1 MYDPAQVPG
10 FTRLATPEDEAR
22 QHPWLAHQ
30 LARRVYRATDN
41 EKRLRRLKAVYYGL
55 MSRVDAELGRLIR
68 FLKESGRWDST
79 LIIFT
84 SDHGEQIGD
93 HWLIGK
99 CGYFDGSYHIPL
111 IIRDPRAQA
120 DAERGAIVSSFT
132 ENVDIMP
139 TMLEAIGA
147 EIPLQCDGASL
158 APFLEGA
165 GRPGKWRDRSALGV
179 RLPRSRRRLG
189 RARARTHDA
198 SMHDEHRPRRALQVR
213 PLHKSAAALFRSAK
227 RIPTSSPTS
236 QATPRTRRRSSSTRK
251 SSCHGA

>member
-1 MYDPAQVPG
+1 MYDPAKVPG
-10 FTRLATPEDEAR
+10 FTRLATPEDEAQ

-30 LARRVYRATDN
+30 LARRVFRATDN

-55 MSRVDAELGRLIR
+55 MSRVDAEIGRLIR

-111 IIRDPRAQA
+111 IVRDPRRQA
-120 DAERGAIVSSFT
+120 DAARGAVVSSFT

-139 TMLEAIGA
+139 TMLRSDRRRSSGA
-147 EIPLQCDGASL
+147 MRRRFTRAVPRRR
-158 APFLEGA
+158 
-165 GRPGKWRDRSALGV
+165 RPSRAMAQRSALGV
-179 RLPRSRRRLG
+179 RLPRSAPTTR
-189 RARARTHDA
+189 
-198 SMHDEHRPRRALQVR
+198 
-213 PLHKSAAALFRSAK
+213 RSA
-227 RIPTSSPTS
+227 
-236 QATPRTRRRSSSTRK
+236 RSDSR
-251 SSCHGA
+251 CINAR